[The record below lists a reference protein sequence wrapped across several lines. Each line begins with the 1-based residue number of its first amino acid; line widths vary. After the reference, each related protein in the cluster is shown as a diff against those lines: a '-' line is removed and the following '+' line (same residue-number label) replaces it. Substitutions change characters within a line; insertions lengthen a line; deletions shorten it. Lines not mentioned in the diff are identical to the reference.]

1 MRVLK
6 NFGLMRVLRVLRNF
20 GLIYVRFEGFC
31 IMLKAKR
38 ILFMRGELS
47 IARKCGNYPVPN
59 GIIPFQFNLRLANC

>member
-38 ILFMRGELS
+38 IFLCV
-47 IARKCGNYPVPN
+47 ANYPSQESA
-59 GIIPFQFNLRLANC
+59 GIIPFQMELSRSNLI